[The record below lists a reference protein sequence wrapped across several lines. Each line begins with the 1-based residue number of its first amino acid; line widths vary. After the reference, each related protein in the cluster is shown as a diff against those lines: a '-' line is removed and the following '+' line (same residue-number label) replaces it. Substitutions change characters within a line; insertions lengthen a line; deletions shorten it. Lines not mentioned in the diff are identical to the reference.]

1 LPDQTDK
8 TTVTTLA
15 AKGTKPPHGSLVPV
29 QIPDDASNFKHRE
42 ELVYLPPAWFASYP
56 PPQLPTVMMIG
67 GMVNTP
73 ADWVRAGNAV
83 DTVDAFAAA
92 HGGNAPVLVFVDPG
106 GAFDNDTE
114 CVNGMRGNAADH
126 LTKDVVPY
134 MVSSFGV
141 SADRSHWG
149 VVGWSMGGTCAVD
162 LTVMHPTLF
171 SSFVD
176 IEGDLTPNTGTK
188 EQTIASLFDGDGDA
202 WAKFD
207 PTTVINR
214 HGRYTGV
221 SGWFAISSGGSPRRD
236 ITIVD
241 TAAMALAGR
250 AAATDPGNQA
260 AAAAS
265 LCSLGRVN
273 GIDCAVVAQAGKHDW
288 PTAGAAFATALP
300 WLAGQLGT
308 PAATRIPLPSKA
320 AEQAL

>member
-1 LPDQTDK
+1 
-8 TTVTTLA
+8 
-15 AKGTKPPHGSLVPV
+15 
-29 QIPDDASNFKHRE
+29 
-42 ELVYLPPAWFASYP
+42 
-56 PPQLPTVMMIG
+56 
-67 GMVNTP
+67 
-73 ADWVRAGNAV
+73 
-83 DTVDAFAAA
+83 
-92 HGGNAPVLVFVDPG
+92 
-106 GAFDNDTE
+106 
-114 CVNGMRGNAADH
+114 
-126 LTKDVVPY
+126 
-134 MVSSFGV
+134 
-141 SADRSHWG
+141 
-149 VVGWSMGGTCAVD
+149 MGGTCAVD